1 MIKDFISSI
10 EINSYPFSSNGS
22 DQYSYNPYMVNSWP
36 VVYIIKNDR
45 IGKAYVGESTN
56 AIKRMKDHLT
66 NKQRQELNEL
76 VVISCDKFNK
86 SAVLDIESQLI
97 SYIDADKKYT
107 LQNANA
113 GLVDHNYYQK
123 SQYRF
128 VFESIWKM
136 LLEKK
141 YAKNPIERLDNSDFF
156 KYSPYKS
163 LTLDQHNSLIEVL
176 GLINKNEKNTIFIE
190 GSAGTGK
197 TVLAVYLMKLLNT
210 SIQDFHIDESDEIYS
225 EQISKILEFKKRYPE
240 PKVAFVIPMTSLR
253 QSLKKVFQSV
263 KGLNGKMV
271 IGPTEVSRN
280 CYDLLLVDEAHR
292 LRQRI
297 GLTSYGSFDAANRL
311 LGFDIDKGTE
321 LDWIL
326 KQSKNQIFFYDEGQ
340 SIKPTDINKQR
351 FIALKSKYRQNVQ
364 LVSQLRVKGGTDY
377 INFVDNLLHCRLEP
391 GDNTFQSATYEMNLY
406 TSLRDLHGDI
416 LIKEKQYG
424 LCRIL
429 AGYSWPWESKKD
441 RTSDDIELD
450 GLKFKWNTRHIDW
463 INSDNAVNEIGC
475 IHTSQGYDLNYC
487 GVIFGNEIKFDPVS
501 NQIEIDET
509 QYFDKKGKQ
518 GIQNS
523 DVLKEYILNIYK
535 TMMLRGIKG
544 TFLYAC
550 DPNLRAYLSHFVPI
564 KVTETLIQKKE
575 LLPLDEVQPYVNA
588 IPIYRLDAAAG
599 EFSEMQ
605 KVEDFDWVRAPGGF
619 RITREHFACKVVGES
634 MNRVIPNG
642 SYAIFRKYLG
652 GSRGGQIVLVEHTD
666 MQDSDFGSC
675 YTIKEYESVK
685 YQDEDGWNHESIILK
700 PNSTESRF
708 KNLVLSDDDLRSLKV
723 IGIFERVI
731 N

>member
-10 EINSYPFSSNGS
+10 EINSYSFSSDGS
-22 DQYSYNPYMVNSWP
+22 GQYSHNHYMANSWP
-36 VVYIIKNDR
+36 VVYIIKNES

-56 AIKRMKDHLT
+56 ALKRMKNHLT
-66 NKQRQELNEL
+66 NKLRNDLNEL

-97 SYIDADKKYT
+97 SYIDADKHYT
-107 LQNANA
+107 LQNVNA

-176 GLINKNEKNTIFIE
+176 DLINKNKKNTIFIE

-225 EQISKILEFKKRYPE
+225 EQIMKILEFKKRYPE

-253 QSLKKVFQSV
+253 QTLKRVFQSV
-263 KGLNGKMV
+263 KGLSGKMV

-280 CYDLLLVDEAHR
+280 FYDLLLVDEAHR

-297 GLTSYGSFDAANRL
+297 GLTSYGSFDEANRL
-311 LGFDIDKGTE
+311 LKFDIDKGTE

-326 KQSKNQIFFYDEGQ
+326 KQSKNQIFFYDEDQ
-340 SIKPTDINKQR
+340 SIKPTDIDKQR

-364 LVSQLRVKGGTDY
+364 LVSQLRVKGGLDY
-377 INFVDNLLHCRLEP
+377 INFVDNLLHCRLDQ
-391 GDNTFQSATYEMNLY
+391 GDNTFQSATYEMKLY

-416 LIKEKQYG
+416 LKREKQYG
-424 LCRIL
+424 LCRLL

-441 RTSDDIELD
+441 RTTDDIELD
-450 GLKFKWNTRHIDW
+450 GLKFKWNTKHIDW

-487 GVIFGNEIKFDPVS
+487 GVIFGNEIKFDPITYR
-501 NQIEIDET
+501 IEVDES

-518 GIQNS
+518 GISNPE
-523 DVLKEYILNIYK
+523 VLKEYILNIYK

-550 DPNLRAYLSHFVPI
+550 DPNLRAYLSKFVPI
-564 KVTETLIQKKE
+564 KVTETSVQVVD
-575 LLPLDEVQPYVNA
+575 LLPLDKVRPFVNA
-588 IPIYRLDAAAG
+588 IPIFRLDTAAG
-599 EFSEMQ
+599 EFSDIQ
-605 KVEDFDWVRAPGGF
+605 KVEDFDWVRVPESF
-619 RITREHFACKVVGES
+619 RVTREHFACRVVGES
-634 MNRVIPNG
+634 MNKIIPNG

-652 GSRGGQIVLVEHTD
+652 GSRGGQIVLVEHTEL
-666 MQDSDFGSC
+666 QDSDFGSC
-675 YTIKEYESVK
+675 YTVKEYVSIKNQNE
-685 YQDEDGWNHESIILK
+685 EGWEHKSIILK
-700 PNSTESRF
+700 PCSTDDRY
-708 KNLVLSDDDLRSLKV
+708 KNIVLSDDDLLSLKV
-723 IGIFERVI
+723 IGVFERLI
-731 N
+731 I